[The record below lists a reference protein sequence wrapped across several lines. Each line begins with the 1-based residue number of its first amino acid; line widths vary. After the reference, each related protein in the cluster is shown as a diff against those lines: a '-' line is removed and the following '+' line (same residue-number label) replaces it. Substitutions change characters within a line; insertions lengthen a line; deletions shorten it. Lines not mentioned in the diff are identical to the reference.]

1 MKLTDIAKDSDIYPR
16 VQFSHKTVETYT
28 EALKA
33 GAKFPPVL
41 VQRIREGEQVKTII
55 LDGLHRL
62 EAYKEAQIDD
72 IEVQYWKDQ
81 VLDKKA
87 HLEELRLQADR
98 CNLAH
103 GDRLKENDLK
113 FQLLRIVNDRSISG
127 LVGIIKFLAQEH
139 GKTEGYISQLVGAE
153 VNRRK
158 QSRDALAY
166 RLHLLGWTYE
176 EIAKHVGL
184 SGKSAVAER
193 FRNFDT
199 KLFEHQYRNGIP
211 PEKIASF
218 FNLDEAL
225 VWAILLEEK
234 DDIERFKLFGNK
246 DYGTNEEGDPQPR
259 LSDYWVFTNED
270 PRLGQSSYEGHLFGQ
285 QIMNII
291 YHYSRQGDLVV
302 DPMAGGG
309 VTIDACLV
317 MNRKCRA
324 YDIDPTK
331 SERKD
336 IGQHDARE
344 ELPQKARGCDL
355 IILDPPYYKK
365 EEEEYECEEF
375 IESRDKFIENIG
387 KVAQSCFSALKKG
400 GYLAFIFGQYIDYEN
415 EDGSVLDS
423 HIWKKFKEVGF
434 RGILEIQVPL
444 PLHTRWDDYDIER
457 AKQHQPWR
465 ILPVSRNWYILKKT
479 TNSEGG

>member
-1 MKLTDIAKDSDIYPR
+1 MKLTDITKDPDIYPR

-28 EALKA
+28 EALEA
-33 GAKFPPVL
+33 GAEFPPIL
-41 VQRIREGEQVKTII
+41 VQRIREDGHVKTII

-72 IEVQYWKDQ
+72 IEVQHWKAQ

-113 FQLLRIVNDRSISG
+113 FQLLRIINDRSISG
-127 LVGIIKFLAQEH
+127 LVGIIKYLAQEH

-184 SGKSAVAER
+184 SGKSGVAER
-193 FRNFDT
+193 FRNLDT
-199 KLFEHQYRNGIP
+199 KLIEHQYRSGIP

-225 VWAILLEEK
+225 VWAILLEGK
-234 DDIERFKLFGNK
+234 DDLERFKLFGK
-246 DYGTNEEGDPQPR
+246 EEYGNSQPR
-259 LSDYWVFTNED
+259 LSDYWVFTKED
-270 PRLGQSSYEGHLFGQ
+270 PRLGQSTYEGHAFGQ

-291 YHYSRQGDLVV
+291 YSYSRQGDLVV
-302 DPMAGGG
+302 DSMAGGG
-309 VTIDACLV
+309 VTVDACLV
-317 MNRKCRA
+317 MNRRCRA
-324 YDIDPTK
+324 YDIDPSK

-336 IGQHDARE
+336 IEQHDARE
-344 ELPQKARGCDL
+344 ELSPEAKSCDL

-365 EEEEYECEEF
+365 EEKGYKCEEF
-375 IESRDKFIENIG
+375 TDNRDKFIENIG
-387 KVAQSCFSALKKG
+387 KVAQSCFNALRKG
-400 GYLAFIFGQYIDYEN
+400 GYLAFLFGQYIDYEN
-415 EDGSVLDS
+415 EDGSVLGFR
-423 HIWKKFKEVGF
+423 ICKKFQEIGF
-434 RGILEIQVPL
+434 RAILAIQVPV

-457 AKQHQPWR
+457 AKSYQPWR
-465 ILPVSRNWYILKKT
+465 ILPVSRDWYIFKKI
-479 TNSEGG
+479 